1 MTSRQV
7 LSWAAVAALVLVAR
21 PLAAQQKD
29 ALKGEI
35 ALTRQ
40 EIQTGRQEIVRAAL
54 PLGEAE
60 AQKFWPLYREYKEEQ
75 ARTADKSW
83 AALEEFAKGYDKLD
97 EVTAKSV
104 TDNWLSSR
112 EAQAKLAKKWRGKFA
127 KAIGEKNT
135 LRFYQIESKLDH
147 MIQGEINQAIPLA
160 K

>member
-7 LSWAAVAALVLVAR
+7 LSWAAVAALALVAR

-83 AALEEFAKGYDKLD
+83 TALEEFAKGYDTLD